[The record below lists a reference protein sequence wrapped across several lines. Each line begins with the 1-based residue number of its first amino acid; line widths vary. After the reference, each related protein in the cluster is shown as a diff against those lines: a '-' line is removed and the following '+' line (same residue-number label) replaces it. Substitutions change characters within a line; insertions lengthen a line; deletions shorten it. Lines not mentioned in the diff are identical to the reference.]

1 MLNTALQVL
10 SKDGTIADNTY
21 QIIGEDGVL
30 PQGDVVLTTAQLD
43 QLANISG
50 KKAVLITV
58 DDSPEV
64 NDYPLYQLDTI
75 FIEFAGFNDGRGYSF
90 AALLRRQGYQGE
102 LRAIG
107 DIFKDVLNY
116 LKRSGFDTFVVKEG
130 KDIVEAAADLSFL
143 YLLHFFAIQ
152 HFVPKLHRYLVQLEF
167 SSSVMGILP
176 LYLDI
181 GI

>member
-21 QIIGEDGVL
+21 QVIGEDGIL
-30 PQGDVVLTTAQLD
+30 PQGDVVLTVEQLE
-43 QLANISG
+43 QIANVSG
-50 KKAVLITV
+50 KKALYITV
-58 DDSPEV
+58 NTSPEV
-64 NDYPLYQLDTI
+64 NEFPLDQLDAI

-102 LRAIG
+102 LRATG

-130 KDIVEAAADLSFL
+130 KDIHEAAAG
-143 YLLHFFAIQ
+143 LHDFKHPYQASTAVAQ
-152 HFVPKLHRYLVQLEF
+152 ASYQT
-167 SSSVMGILP
+167 GA
-176 LYLDI
+176 
-181 GI
+181 